1 MSGEMLMMIER
12 WRRRTGD
19 EHEKK
24 RKDGL
29 RTIRNDIGRV
39 RQRAGKGP
47 NLFD

>member
-1 MSGEMLMMIER
+1 MMIER
-12 WRRRTGD
+12 CRRRTGD

-29 RTIRNDIGRV
+29 RTIQNDIGRV